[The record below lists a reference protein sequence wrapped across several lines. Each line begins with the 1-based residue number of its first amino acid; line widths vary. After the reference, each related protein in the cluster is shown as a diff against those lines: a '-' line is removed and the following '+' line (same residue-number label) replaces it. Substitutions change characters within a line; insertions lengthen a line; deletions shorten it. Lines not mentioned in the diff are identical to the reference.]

1 MDSFKLIL
9 LEALIAIQREFK
21 LRREPLF
28 LSFSLLESVNEPI
41 SIGALLL
48 VLLGKNSIQLQL

>member
-1 MDSFKLIL
+1 MNTFKFIL

-48 VLLGKNSIQLQL
+48 VLLG